1 MATTTKTGN
10 QIYLWLKPAGSGTYK
25 KLVCN
30 TTLEVSRSAA
40 LIESETKCETLRAAG
55 SITNE
60 VPAEFVV
67 KFNPDADEISFA
79 VLHGYFTSKADLDL
93 LIADDETSPIIYSET
108 ATGVI
113 TEFST
118 AFNTNEFVTGTMTLS
133 ISGATTL
140 TIPV

>member
-1 MATTTKTGN
+1 MSTTTKTGN
-10 QIYLWLKPAGSGTYK
+10 QVFLWLKPAGSGIYK

-30 TTLEVSRSAA
+30 TTLEVTRSAA

-67 KFNPDADEISFA
+67 KFNPDSDELSFA
-79 VLHGYFTSKADLDL
+79 TLHGYFTGKSSLDIL
-93 LIADDETSPIIYSET
+93 VADDETSPIIYSES

-113 TEFST
+113 TEFNT
-118 AFNTNEFVTGTMTLS
+118 TLNTNEFVAGTLTLS
-133 ISGATTL
+133 ISGATTIS
-140 TIPV
+140 IPV

>member
-1 MATTTKTGN
+1 MSTTTKTGN
-10 QIYLWLKPAGSGTYK
+10 QVFLWLKPAGTGTYK

-30 TTLEVSRSAA
+30 TTLEVTRSAA

-60 VPAEFVV
+60 IPAEFVV
-67 KFNPDADEISFA
+67 KFNPDADELSFNT
-79 VLHGYFTSKADLDL
+79 LHGYFTGKSSLDIL
-93 LIADDETSPIIYSET
+93 VADDETSPIIYSET

-113 TEFST
+113 TEFNT
-118 AFNTNEFVTGTMTLS
+118 TLNTNEFVAGTLTLS